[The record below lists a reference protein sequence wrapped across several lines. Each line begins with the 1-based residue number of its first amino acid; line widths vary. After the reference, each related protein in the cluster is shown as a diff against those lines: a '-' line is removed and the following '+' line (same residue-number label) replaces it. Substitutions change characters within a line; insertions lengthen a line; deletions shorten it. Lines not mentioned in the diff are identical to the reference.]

1 MKTRDLVRLVQRNEV
16 AGTRVFATIDP
27 RSVRR
32 LGLGAAT
39 IGSVFCVRCREA
51 PFPQFHRAIGF
62 GVRSGGSAAD
72 LDRIVRHYERLGA
85 PVRVEVA
92 EGVTPSAAIRLLERR
107 GFAPEVDA
115 HHVHVLETDRAPV
128 APDVAGLRIQPVT
141 ARRAPEFGRL
151 IRAGFGAE
159 GAVGDLF
166 ERASIAHARMYP
178 PSRAVSIIA
187 RIDGRAAGTAM
198 LWLTPGVAGL
208 YSGSVLEA
216 FRGRGIQSALIA
228 ERVRLGLARGRRV
241 FTSQTAG
248 DDASAHNLRDM
259 GFRLL
264 YRAIFYVRRA
274 G

>member
-1 MKTRDLVRLVQRNEV
+1 MTRRDLARLVQRNEI

-39 IGSVFCVRCREA
+39 IAGVFCVRCRET

-62 GVRSGGSAAD
+62 GIRTGSAAD
-72 LDRIVRHYERLGA
+72 LDRIERHYERHGL

-92 EGVTPSAAIRLLERR
+92 EGLTPSVAIRFLERR
-107 GFAPEVDA
+107 GFAPEADA
-115 HHVHVLETDRAPV
+115 HHVHVLETDRAPI
-128 APDVAGLRIQPVT
+128 APDVSGLRIEPVT
-141 ARRAPEFGRL
+141 ARRAREFGRL
-151 IRAGFGAE
+151 IRSGFGVE

-166 ERASIAHARMYP
+166 ERASVAHARTYP
-178 PSRAVSIIA
+178 PSRAVSLIA
-187 RIDGRAAGTAM
+187 RVDGRAAGTAM

-208 YSGSVLEA
+208 YSGSVLEQ

-228 ERVRLGLARGRRV
+228 ERVRLGLRRARRV

-248 DDASAHNLRDM
+248 DDASAHNLHDM

-264 YRAIFYVRRA
+264 YRAIFYVRRER
-274 G
+274 